1 MPNPTA
7 NSVADSGLKLPALL
21 LPSVKRIIIFDFV
34 VWSLSLLRLTAMAS
48 PTAVPSPTM
57 PIRTQLKNTLKSFLS
72 WVRIGIVGEGT
83 AVGDAIAVSLKRLK
97 DQTTKSKIIILLTD
111 GRSNAGSL
119 SPESATELAVGLG
132 IRIYT
137 IGVGSNGPVP
147 YIEQTPFGPKRIF
160 AKLDLDEDLLKSI
173 AEKTGGRYFRASDTH
188 ELKEVYSVID
198 QLEKTEIKTKEYND
212 YFELYRW
219 FVMSSI
225 LFFIVEIILTN
236 WVCFS
241 IP

>member
-1 MPNPTA
+1 MKAIDFKLN
-7 NSVADSGLKLPALL
+7 NREVNRLEVIKDVVNDFLDKRDSDRIGL
-21 LPSVKRIIIFDFV
+21 VIFGDEAYTQCP
-34 VWSLSLLRLTAMAS
+34 LT
-48 PTAVPSPTM
+48 TD
-57 PIRTQLKNTLKSFLS
+57 KNTLKSFLS